1 MLGKPLTLMQ
11 QRLGLKPL
19 SLAHVFNV
27 PVLQAQKISPG
38 KPRASKVRKAR
49 THALGPLVQAFDTD
63 AHQGWGAG
71 GHRQSARSSNMDLR
85 SEARHAGFFTAAR
98 YLRALAAPSASEEFW
113 NPRARAVGGGGRR
126 VCAKRRPSCKPT
138 PVQSSE
144 STREFVAAPSL
155 AKERCALLRSSREAI
170 L

>member
-71 GHRQSARSSNMDLR
+71 GRRQSARSSNRTFGLKRVMPASSPRHGTCKR
-85 SEARHAGFFTAAR
+85 SPRPAHLKNFGSRAPGQLGAGAVA
-98 YLRALAAPSASEEFW
+98 YVPSAG
-113 NPRARAVGGGGRR
+113 PRASRLLSSPRSRRA
-126 VCAKRRPSCKPT
+126 
-138 PVQSSE
+138 SS
-144 STREFVAAPSL
+144 L
-155 AKERCALLRSSREAI
+155 QHLLLRKNVAHC
-170 L
+170 